1 MDLKRKLSRLTSV
14 GPGGKAPSRPAVPA
28 PTSEPAAGTSS
39 VAGEPSSLRAQTSL
53 DEAGQRA
60 PSESGS
66 HGGEGAENLRPTD
79 AAPHGTAARNVA
91 QGAGL
96 VGNPFATQTLEGTA
110 PLRVPSS
117 AETSPEV
124 SQSRDAALRAS
135 TSAALEATPSSP
147 AARDPRVDAL
157 RRMLSD
163 WSERQELAAA
173 RRGATPAPPR
183 GPLPVEARTTT
194 YGTVHVSERI
204 HPPDHRH
211 GSAPVA
217 AALDVEGSLV
227 ASLALHA
234 DLAGV
239 DYQRMLFLDTETT
252 GLAGGTGTVPFLV
265 GLAWFEGRSLKVH
278 QLFLRRLGEEGPMLR
293 ALAERMA
300 ASSCLVTFNGKSFD
314 WPLLRTRFVLNRV
327 AAPAEL
333 PHLDLLHCA
342 RRVFK
347 HRGAGTRLV
356 HLEDQV
362 LGFRRVD
369 DVDGSQIPELYFRY
383 LRGGDG
389 SALTPVLEHNI
400 NDLLL
405 LAALLGEL
413 VRRFRAGGEGAAV
426 PRSEDPRDLL
436 GFAGVALRARDYERA
451 QAFARAAAAGDRG
464 AVGIEALALASR
476 LSRKAGDAPSAA
488 THLHRA
494 LEAARGF
501 QAATL
506 HLDLSKLYEHALKD
520 LAKALHHA
528 KLSKAAETP
537 PDHQR
542 RVVRLEAR
550 IARSTRTPA
559 LDLRMGLGSPR
570 SGT

>member
-1 MDLKRKLSRLTSV
+1 MDLKRKLARLTSV
-14 GPGGKAPSRPAVPA
+14 GPGGKSPPKPPVAEPQA
-28 PTSEPAAGTSS
+28 EPAA
-39 VAGEPSSLRAQTSL
+39 RA
-53 DEAGQRA
+53 EARPA
-60 PSESGS
+60 T
-66 HGGEGAENLRPTD
+66 GAELGVPD
-79 AAPHGTAARNVA
+79 ALAAQLAKLVQARRMDESSMPGAKAGVPDAPAE
-91 QGAGL
+91 Q
-96 VGNPFATQTLEGTA
+96 PSPPSA
-110 PLRVPSS
+110 P
-117 AETSPEV
+117 
-124 SQSRDAALRAS
+124 
-135 TSAALEATPSSP
+135 
-147 AARDPRVDAL
+147 RDPRIDSL

-163 WSERQELAAA
+163 WSERQGVAAA
-173 RRGATPAPPR
+173 RRGTPPRAPP
-183 GPLPVEARTTT
+183 GPLPVESRATAH
-194 YGTVHVSERI
+194 GTVHVSERI
-204 HPPDHRH
+204 LAPEHHH
-211 GSAPVA
+211 GSAPLA

-239 DYQRMLFLDTETT
+239 DFQRMLFLDTETT

-278 QLFLRRLGEEGPMLR
+278 QLFLRRLGEEAPMLR
-293 ALAERMA
+293 SLAERMA
-300 ASSCLVTFNGKSFD
+300 ESSCLVTFNGKSFD

-327 AAPAEL
+327 PAPAEL

-369 DVDGSQIPELYFRY
+369 DVDGSLIPDLYFRY

-389 SALTPVLEHNI
+389 SALTPVLEHNV

-413 VRRFRAGGEGAAV
+413 VRRFRAGGPGASV
-426 PRSEDPRDLL
+426 PRDADPRDLL

-451 QAFARAAAAGDRG
+451 QAFARAAAAGDAG

-476 LSRKAGDAPSAA
+476 LSRKAGDAVTAA
-488 THLHRA
+488 AHLHQA
-494 LEAARGF
+494 LKTAQGF

-506 HLDLSKLYEHALKD
+506 HLQLTKLYEHGLKD
-520 LAKALHHA
+520 LARALHHA
-528 KLSKAAETP
+528 KLASAAELP
-537 PDHQR
+537 VDHHR
-542 RVVRLEAR
+542 RLLRLETR
-550 IARSTRTPA
+550 LARSTRA
-559 LDLRMGLGSPR
+559 ASLDLGMGSPR